1 MAGRISK
8 AKIDKQSGADSAF
21 NELVDETVRL
31 YRRLNLVAEEVHEK
45 GEMSGG
51 LRGILRTLKKEGAQT
66 VPHLARSKSV
76 SRQHI
81 QVLVNRLIEEGFVA
95 LRPNPAHKRS
105 PLLCLTSL
113 GEKIVNQMGIR
124 EAKLMSQADLGLT
137 DEIMTEAAHS
147 LRIIREFFESDA
159 WQRIL
164 KSKS

>member
-8 AKIDKQSGADSAF
+8 AKFDNQPGADSAF

-51 LRGILRTLKKEGAQT
+51 VRGILLTLKKDGAQT

-81 QVLVNRLIEEGFVA
+81 QVLVNQLIEEGFVK
-95 LRPNPAHKRS
+95 LQTNPAHKRS
-105 PLLCLTSL
+105 PLLNLTPL
-113 GEKIVNQMGIR
+113 GERVVTQMAAR
-124 EAKLMSQADLGLT
+124 EARLLSKADLGLT
-137 DEIMTEAAHS
+137 DAIITEAAHS

-164 KSKS
+164 KGRN